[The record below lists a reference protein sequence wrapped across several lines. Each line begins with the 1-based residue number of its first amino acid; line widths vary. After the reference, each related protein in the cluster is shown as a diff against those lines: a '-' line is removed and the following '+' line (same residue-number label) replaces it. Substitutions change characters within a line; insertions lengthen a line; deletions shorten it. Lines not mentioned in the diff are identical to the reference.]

1 MTWLLGGIPMHPLFV
16 HAAVVLI
23 PIVALLAIAAA
34 WNTRTRDWLGIA
46 FPIIA
51 SLTLVAAAFTSAP
64 GEALATQ
71 VEQTAAVTAHTSIA
85 DLAVAA
91 GFLLFLISWVQWV
104 WIHNYTTVRPGHTQ
118 ARVTNPQTIRRW
130 TTVISIVQ
138 TVIAVFAL
146 VAIVIVGDTG
156 ARAVWQ

>member
-51 SLTLVAAAFTSAP
+51 SLTLVAAAFTSAS

-91 GFLLFLISWVQWV
+91 
-104 WIHNYTTVRPGHTQ
+104 
-118 ARVTNPQTIRRW
+118 
-130 TTVISIVQ
+130 
-138 TVIAVFAL
+138 
-146 VAIVIVGDTG
+146 
-156 ARAVWQ
+156 